1 MAPRQSAETQ
11 TANTPRRSGISV
23 RPTTPADTA
32 EICDLLEHG
41 FVRSGIAADG
51 WRPVCT
57 TNWPADTPT
66 RGFVVTDGGR
76 IVGHVGTIYSQR
88 EINGKTGIVCNFS
101 GYYVAPAYRGRG
113 LGAALTAAAVRD
125 ERITYTSLTPA
136 LVTQHVLEALGFAI
150 LDRRILLFPPG
161 LNAETLWQ
169 SRVDIDV
176 NDRTVRA
183 SLGQAERL
191 IYDDHASY
199 DCLHMT
205 ARDAGGTA
213 YLVVKRRLHRVAWSA
228 GIPFSQI
235 LYCSAPDVLARNLE
249 RIKLAIMWQQK
260 TFGIAMNERLFPKAP
275 RAIRERD
282 IAQYRSPVFTP
293 NELDLLYSEF
303 VLLDI
308 IRESRVPTWRGA
320 LRILRRSWITF
331 CSWVRQSMASQSSA
345 TSSGPFTAMVSNLPL
360 RFIRPSASVFNGSPA
375 DVSTL
380 SSPAPSTGPRR
391 RDQTDP
397 QRHPHSGV

>member
-1 MAPRQSAETQ
+1 MGPRQSAADAHP
-11 TANTPRRSGISV
+11 ANTPCGSGIEV

-41 FVRSGIAADG
+41 FVGSGIAADG
-51 WRPVCT
+51 WRPLYT
-57 TNWPADTPT
+57 TNWLADNPT
-66 RGFVVTDGGR
+66 RGFVLTDGGR
-76 IVGHVGTIYSQR
+76 IVGHVATIYSQR

-101 GYYVAPAYRGRG
+101 GFYIAPPYRG
-113 LGAALTAAAVRD
+113 LGLGATLVAAAVRD
-125 ERITYTSLTPA
+125 EGITYTTHTPA
-136 LVTQHVLEALGFAI
+136 PVTQRVMEALGFAI
-150 LDRRILLFPPG
+150 LERHILLFPPG

-183 SLGQAERL
+183 SLGQAERR

-213 YLVVKRRLHRVAWSA
+213 YLVVKPRLRRR
-228 GIPFSQI
+228 IPFSQI

-249 RIKLAIMWQQK
+249 RIKLAIMSQQK

-275 RAIRERD
+275 RAIRRED
-282 IAQYRSPVFTP
+282 IAQYRSAVFTP
-293 NELDLLYSEF
+293 NGLDLLYSEF

-308 IRESRVPTWRGA
+308 
-320 LRILRRSWITF
+320 
-331 CSWVRQSMASQSSA
+331 
-345 TSSGPFTAMVSNLPL
+345 
-360 RFIRPSASVFNGSPA
+360 
-375 DVSTL
+375 
-380 SSPAPSTGPRR
+380 
-391 RDQTDP
+391 
-397 QRHPHSGV
+397 

>member
-1 MAPRQSAETQ
+1 MTLDKPC
-11 TANTPRRSGISV
+11 NPGIAV

-41 FVRSGIAADG
+41 FGIAADS
-51 WRPVCT
+51 WRTLCT
-57 TNWPADTPT
+57 TNWLADKP

-76 IVGHVGTIYSQR
+76 IVGHVGTIYVQR
-88 EINGKTGIVCNFS
+88 EINGKTGIVCNHS
-101 GYYVAPAYRGRG
+101 GFYVAPAYRGRG
-113 LGAALTAAAVRD
+113 LGAALVAAALRD
-125 ERITYTSLTPA
+125 ERITYTSFTPA
-136 LVTQHVLEALGFAI
+136 AVTQHLWDAMGCAI
-150 LDRRILLFPPG
+150 LDRHVLLFPPG

-183 SLGQAERL
+183 SLGRAERR

-199 DCLHMT
+199 GCLHMT

-213 YLVVKRRLHRVAWSA
+213 YLVVKRRVRRVRSA
-228 GIPFSQI
+228 RVPLSQI

-260 TFGIAMNERLFPKAP
+260 TFGIAMNERFFPKAP
-275 RAIRERD
+275 RAIRRED
-282 IAQYRSPVFTP
+282 ITQYRSTQFTA

-308 IRESRVPTWRGA
+308 
-320 LRILRRSWITF
+320 
-331 CSWVRQSMASQSSA
+331 
-345 TSSGPFTAMVSNLPL
+345 
-360 RFIRPSASVFNGSPA
+360 
-375 DVSTL
+375 
-380 SSPAPSTGPRR
+380 
-391 RDQTDP
+391 
-397 QRHPHSGV
+397 

>member
-1 MAPRQSAETQ
+1 MGPQQTAADAQ
-11 TANTPRRSGISV
+11 TANTPRGSGIGV

-41 FVRSGIAADG
+41 FVGSGIAAED
-51 WRPVCT
+51 WRPLCT
-57 TNWPADTPT
+57 TNWLADKP
-66 RGFVVTDGGR
+66 RGFVLTDGGR
-76 IVGHVGTIYSQR
+76 IVGHVGTIYVQR
-88 EINGKTGIVCNFS
+88 EINGKTGIVCNHTGF
-101 GYYVAPAYRGRG
+101 YIAPAYRGRG
-113 LGAALTAAAVRD
+113 LGATLSAAASRD
-125 ERITYTSLTPA
+125 EGITYTSLTPA
-136 LVTQHVLEALGFAI
+136 PVTQRVLEAAGWAI
-150 LDRRILLFPPG
+150 LEQHLLLFPPG

-183 SLGQAERL
+183 SLGQAERR
-191 IYDDHASY
+191 IYDDHAPY

-213 YLVVKRRLHRVAWSA
+213 YLVVRRRVRRVRWSA

-260 TFGIAMNERLFPKAP
+260 TFGIAMNERLFPQMP
-275 RAIRERD
+275 RAIKRED
-282 IAQYRSPVFTP
+282 IAQYRSAVFTP

-308 IRESRVPTWRGA
+308 
-320 LRILRRSWITF
+320 
-331 CSWVRQSMASQSSA
+331 
-345 TSSGPFTAMVSNLPL
+345 
-360 RFIRPSASVFNGSPA
+360 
-375 DVSTL
+375 
-380 SSPAPSTGPRR
+380 
-391 RDQTDP
+391 
-397 QRHPHSGV
+397 

>member
-1 MAPRQSAETQ
+1 MGTSAECGDFRQMTGDE
-11 TANTPRRSGISV
+11 PYSSGIGV

-41 FVRSGIAADG
+41 FGIAADG
-51 WRPVCT
+51 WRRLCT
-57 TNWPADTPT
+57 TNWLADKPT
-66 RGFVVTDGGR
+66 RGFVLTDGGR
-76 IVGHVGTIYSQR
+76 IVGHVGTIYVQR

-101 GYYVAPAYRGRG
+101 GFYIAPAYRGRG
-113 LGAALTAAAVRD
+113 LGATLVAAAVRD
-125 ERITYTSLTPA
+125 EGITYTSHTPA
-136 LVTQHVLEALGFAI
+136 PVTQLVLEALGFAI
-150 LDRRILLFPPG
+150 LERHLLLFPPG
-161 LNAETLWQ
+161 LNAETLWR

-183 SLGQAERL
+183 SLGQAERR
-191 IYDDHASY
+191 IYDDHAPY
-199 DCLHMT
+199 DCLHVT

-213 YLVVKRRLHRVAWSA
+213 YLVVKRRVGLVAWAA

-275 RAIRERD
+275 RAIRRED
-282 IAQYRSPVFTP
+282 IAQYRSAGFTP

-308 IRESRVPTWRGA
+308 
-320 LRILRRSWITF
+320 
-331 CSWVRQSMASQSSA
+331 
-345 TSSGPFTAMVSNLPL
+345 
-360 RFIRPSASVFNGSPA
+360 
-375 DVSTL
+375 
-380 SSPAPSTGPRR
+380 
-391 RDQTDP
+391 
-397 QRHPHSGV
+397 

>member
-1 MAPRQSAETQ
+1 MGTSAECGDFRQMTGDE
-11 TANTPRRSGISV
+11 PYSSGIGV

-41 FVRSGIAADG
+41 FGIAADG
-51 WRPVCT
+51 WRRLCT
-57 TNWPADTPT
+57 TNWLADKPT
-66 RGFVVTDGGR
+66 RGFVLTDGGR

-101 GYYVAPAYRGRG
+101 GFYIAPAYRGRG
-113 LGAALTAAAVRD
+113 LGATLVAAAVRD
-125 ERITYTSLTPA
+125 ERITYTSHTPA
-136 LVTQHVLEALGFAI
+136 PVTQLVLEALGFAI
-150 LDRRILLFPPG
+150 LERHLLLFPPG
-161 LNAETLWQ
+161 LNAETLWR

-183 SLGQAERL
+183 SLGQAERR
-191 IYDDHASY
+191 IYDDHAPY

-213 YLVVKRRLHRVAWSA
+213 YLVVKRRVGLVAWAA

-275 RAIRERD
+275 RAIRRED
-282 IAQYRSPVFTP
+282 IAQYRSAVFTP

-308 IRESRVPTWRGA
+308 
-320 LRILRRSWITF
+320 
-331 CSWVRQSMASQSSA
+331 
-345 TSSGPFTAMVSNLPL
+345 
-360 RFIRPSASVFNGSPA
+360 
-375 DVSTL
+375 
-380 SSPAPSTGPRR
+380 
-391 RDQTDP
+391 
-397 QRHPHSGV
+397 

>member
-1 MAPRQSAETQ
+1 MGTSAECGDFRQMTGD
-11 TANTPRRSGISV
+11 TPYSLGIGV

-41 FVRSGIAADG
+41 FGIAADG
-51 WRPVCT
+51 WRPLCM
-57 TNWPADTPT
+57 TNWLPDYP
-66 RGFVVTDGGR
+66 RGFVLTDGGR
-76 IVGHVGTIYSQR
+76 IVGHVGTIYVQR
-88 EINGKTGIVCNFS
+88 EINGRTGIVCNHTGF
-101 GYYVAPAYRGRG
+101 YVAPAYRGRG
-113 LGAALTAAAVRD
+113 LGATLSAAAAGD
-125 ERITYTSLTPA
+125 KRITYTSLTPA
-136 LVTQHVLEALGFAI
+136 PVTQRVLKAMGWAI
-150 LDRRILLFPPG
+150 LDRRMLLFPPG

-183 SLGQAERL
+183 SLGQAERR

-205 ARDAGGTA
+205 ARDGGGTA
-213 YLVVKRRLHRVAWSA
+213 YLVVKRRVHRVAWAWSA
-228 GIPFSQI
+228 RIPFSQI

-275 RAIRERD
+275 RAIRRED
-282 IAQYRSPVFTP
+282 IALYLSPGFTP

-308 IRESRVPTWRGA
+308 
-320 LRILRRSWITF
+320 
-331 CSWVRQSMASQSSA
+331 
-345 TSSGPFTAMVSNLPL
+345 
-360 RFIRPSASVFNGSPA
+360 
-375 DVSTL
+375 
-380 SSPAPSTGPRR
+380 
-391 RDQTDP
+391 
-397 QRHPHSGV
+397 